1 MTMMATKDDNDD
13 DNDEIVYIPPGV
25 LKHSWQDWFNNAQV
39 ISTTQSKVEWF
50 GNFFR
55 RDLAPRSK

>member
-1 MTMMATKDDNDD
+1 MMATKDDNDD
-13 DNDEIVYIPPGV
+13 DNDENIYIPPGV
-25 LKHSWQDWFNNAQV
+25 LKHSWQDRFNNAQV